1 MKHFNEFSQNDI
13 ISYIKTRNL
22 GSVAVFMLDILNPF
36 RRILSSIMT
45 VSSPLLSI
53 FIKAE
58 RIEAGISFFE
68 NRSIEHL
75 KKKLPEEN

>member
-1 MKHFNEFSQNDI
+1 MKHFNEFSENDL

-22 GSVAVFMLDILNPF
+22 GSVAIITLDIVNPF
-36 RRILSSIMT
+36 RRILGSIMT

-53 FIKAE
+53 FIKSDK
-58 RIEAGISFFE
+58 IEAGVSFFD

-75 KKKLPEEN
+75 KKKLLEEN

>member
-1 MKHFNEFSQNDI
+1 MKHFNEFSESDL

-45 VSSPLLSI
+45 VSSPMLSI
-53 FIKAE
+53 FVKPE
-58 RIEAGISFFE
+58 RVEAGISLFE

-75 KKKLPEEN
+75 KKKLLEEN